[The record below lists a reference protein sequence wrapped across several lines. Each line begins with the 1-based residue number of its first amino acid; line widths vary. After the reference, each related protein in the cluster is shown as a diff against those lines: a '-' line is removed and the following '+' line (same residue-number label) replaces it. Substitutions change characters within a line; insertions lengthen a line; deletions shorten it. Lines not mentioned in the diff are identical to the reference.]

1 MVAAQE
7 VQAHQRAIRAN
18 TAEVASALQDLFGQ
32 KVTAVIA
39 GVQDSRAIGK
49 WSRGERTPHPEAER
63 RLRET
68 LRIADFLLQ
77 EEPPEIVRAWFV
89 GLNPIL
95 DDRPPALVVAEDPG
109 QVMSAARSFLAT
121 G

>member
-1 MVAAQE
+1 MVATQQI
-7 VQAHQRAIRAN
+7 QAHQRAIRAN
-18 TAEVASALQDLFGQ
+18 VAEVATVLQDLFGQ
-32 KVTAVIA
+32 KVSATIA

-49 WSRGERTPHPEAER
+49 WSRGERSPHPEAER

-68 LRIADFLLQ
+68 LRIADVLLQ
-77 EEPPEIVRAWFV
+77 EEPPEVVRAWFV

-95 DDRPPALVVAEDPG
+95 DDRPPALVIAEDPG
-109 QVMSAARSFLAT
+109 QVMRAARSFLAS